1 MDQLAP
7 SHSVYTDGEVVN
19 FYAQFEEQRP
29 AELAWL
35 ADNEQILRKSRVL
48 DLGVGAGRT
57 TPLLEPLAKTYV
69 GADYSPPLVEA
80 ARKRFPG
87 VAFKV
92 GDARSMP
99 WLEDGSI
106 DLVVF
111 SFNGIDTMDRE
122 GRDLV
127 IAEVARVLRSGGW
140 FLFSSHNEHALPQRS
155 LTRLERPRLSRV
167 WLRRTVRQLRALLR
181 HRRMRR
187 EEVFGDGWSIRNDE
201 AHDYRLMNFYAT
213 KDFQERSMADAGF
226 ETAKVYSQGGSAW
239 SGKDTTSLDLHYWCQ
254 KRA

>member
-1 MDQLAP
+1 MDELVP

-19 FYAQFEEQRP
+19 FYAQFDEQRS

-35 ADNEQILRKSRVL
+35 ADNEQILRESRVL
-48 DLGVGAGRT
+48 DIGVGAGRT

-80 ARKRFPG
+80 ARERFPG
-87 VAFKV
+87 VSFEV

-99 WLEDGSI
+99 WLADGSM

-111 SFNGIDTMDRE
+111 SFNGIDTMDRG
-122 GRDLV
+122 GRELV
-127 IAEVARVLRSGGW
+127 IAEVARILRPGGW
-140 FLFSSHNEHALPQRS
+140 FLFSSHNHDARPQRS

-167 WLRRTVRQLRALLR
+167 WLKRTVRQLQALFR
-181 HRRMRR
+181 HQRMRR
-187 EEVFGDGWSIRNDE
+187 QEVFGDGWSIRNDE
-201 AHDYRLMNFYAT
+201 AHDYRLMHFYAA
-213 KDFQERSMADAGF
+213 KDFQERSLSDAGF
-226 ETAKVYSQGGSAW
+226 ETVTVYSQDGSTW
-239 SGKDTTSLDLHYWCQ
+239 SGRDTESLDLHYWCQ